1 MSIKMKEN
9 LFTREIIFYV
19 FFCFYILL
27 EKKRSSQITQLT
39 TGWQA
44 V

>member
-19 FFCFYILL
+19 FFFFYILL

>member
-9 LFTREIIFYV
+9 LFTREIIFCV
-19 FFCFYILL
+19 FFFYILL